1 MGNEFK
7 DIALKIVHTTHESK
21 DTLKKY
27 EKIWSKTRDLVSLIT
42 NNSDDYDGK
51 YINIKS
57 ISLSG

>member
-27 EKIWSKTRDLVSLIT
+27 EKMWSKTRDLIT